1 MLLIAVLLVGVGTA
15 WADDVTTTYRFSD
28 KSWSATCDNVS
39 ANWTSNKDG
48 AGFGNQGIQVTTSA
62 TGASGTSPISFT
74 NVTKVV
80 ATYRTN
86 KSAGAGSITVKIG
99 ENEGT
104 TNTVG
109 YSGSDDGR
117 TTNFTTEFSYDTPQ
131 SGAVTL
137 TINTTTNSIYLFSV
151 AITTSSS
158 TSAVATTTTIDA
170 TGITNTDVYA
180 GTEAG
185 SLAAIVKAGEETIN
199 NATVTWSGDND
210 EVATIDANTGAVT
223 LVAAGTVTFTA
234 TYAGVEDEYKSSSD
248 TYELTVTDTTP
259 VPTHTATFSV
269 NGATSTQ
276 DFEEGAAIAFPAN
289 PADVEGK
296 TFVGWVAEAIEGTTN
311 DAPTFV
317 TSANMG
323 QSDVTYYAVFAYA
336 SGSGSAEV
344 VDVLN
349 RELTG
354 ISGTSYSSWSGK
366 TATSSAVY
374 AGNSA
379 GGNDAIQLR
388 SNNNN
393 SGIVT
398 TTSGGKAKKVVI
410 TWNNNTADTRT
421 VNVYGKNS
429 AYSAASDLY
438 NSSNQGDLLGTIVC
452 GTSTELVINGDYEYI
467 GMRSS
472 NSALYLDEVEITW
485 STGGGASY
493 SDYCTTVVADTK
505 KDAELS
511 FAVAEVNA
519 NISEQFEAPTLNAA
533 EGFNGTVE
541 YTSSNESVAMVMDS
555 ETGELRLL
563 KEGTTTIT
571 ATFAGNDNFRPDHAS
586 YTLTVTDNRIA
597 TTITVEDIVLDLSEV
612 ASLTKLTP
620 VVKDAEDNIIDCT
633 YEEFPPKV
641 SYEIVSD
648 DSGLIG
654 SLDNNSGDIT
664 LNGVVGTATLKA
676 YYNAFNVSSTY
687 KPSECT
693 FTITVESVQTIAEA
707 RAQGTGS
714 VTTKGIVTSCSG
726 TTAYIQDA
734 DAAICVYG
742 SALTVGDEV
751 KVSGTLT
758 TYNGLLEI
766 TSPTVT
772 VLSQDNTVT
781 PEVMTIAEINA
792 SENQGWLVKIEAATV
807 TAISSKNVTIK
818 QDDNTIVVRFN
829 NTSDITCAVDD
840 VISLTGNIGCYNSA
854 AQIANPTD
862 VTVVELEPNTITVKQ
877 RYYYNNEYHYYDIPT
892 DPQYQIGIVNFE
904 HITFVVE
911 ANGATATA
919 VSSDN
924 TILEIQETTEANT
937 FEAVG
942 TGGSWEGQ
950 VATVTFTTPSTSTH
964 EAAERTITF
973 LVKRP
978 AAPIFSVEPGT
989 YGETQYVEL
998 STVTGSTN
1006 YGIEPEYEPEI
1017 WYVTTDDD
1025 YDFENNDEPDQLVGH
1040 KYDGTPIEVSKTTTI
1055 KAWTYRYDLNWSE
1068 AATATY
1074 IIDATPSIE
1083 LGDNEINAFAEG
1095 TDGVIIVDYKNITNV
1110 EADVFFCDAD
1120 GNAATYDW
1128 IAANINSIGNLEYI
1142 IEANTSTE
1150 ARTAYMKVY
1159 ALDDNAENVYSELI
1173 TINQAGYVAPPTVDQ
1188 YALFTGELVEGDY
1201 LICYDGRAMNTEV
1214 QNDRLQYAEVTPAN
1228 NVITTANAAIV
1239 WHIAKSGDYWT
1250 IYNAEA
1256 NAYAASTGVKNKA
1269 QMLADGTD
1277 DMALWTVSG
1286 TGEYEF
1292 VNKKNAAS
1300 NVNAYLRNNGT
1311 YGFACY
1317 AVGTGGDL
1325 TLYKKVG
1332 DTPVPTSQTVTVSAA
1347 GYATLVAAKDLEI
1360 PANVEVFAV
1369 QVSGEWA
1376 VLNAVENGVP
1386 AGEAVVVKAEA
1397 GEYEFNYATDAVE
1410 ALTVTNDLVAATAPV
1425 TADGRQYVL
1434 AVKNEEVGF
1443 YKAEVS
1449 STIAAGKGYL
1459 QIAGEAPVKG
1469 FTFKF
1474 GDDNAT
1480 SIDNVQ
1486 CSMFNDQL
1494 IYNLAGQ
1501 RVSKMQRGINIVN
1514 GKKVLR

>member
-1 MLLIAVLLVGVGTA
+1 MLVAIMTTALAGTA
-15 WADDVTTTYRFSD
+15 AADE
-28 KSWSATCDNVS
+28 ATLVS
-39 ANWTSNKDG
+39 G
-48 AGFGNQGIQVTTSA
+48 
-62 TGASGTSPISFT
+62 SGTSGYAIPDGWTTSGTVEGGSYLKFDDGTITSPEFAPHTGLSFT
-74 NVTKVV
+74 YTV
-80 ATYRTN
+80 ATFGSGTN
-86 KSAGAGSITVKIG
+86 HPLQVTILNAS
-99 ENEGT
+99 
-104 TNTVG
+104 
-109 YSGSDDGR
+109 
-117 TTNFTTEFSYDTPQ
+117 TEEVIYQTETATP
-131 SGAVTL
+131 
-137 TINTTTNSIYLFSV
+137 
-151 AITTSSS
+151 TSSS
-158 TSAVATTTTIDA
+158 YISTGSPLSLGDVSVPFKIQLYGATGKGVRLRNYSIKGTPAGGGSSAVATTTTIDA
-170 TGITNTDVYA
+170 SGINNTDVYK

-185 SLAAIVKAGEETIN
+185 SLAATVKAGEETID

-210 EVATIDANTGAVT
+210 AVATIDATTGAVT
-223 LVAAGTVTFTA
+223 LVGAGTVTFTA

-276 DFEEGAAIAFPAN
+276 DFEEGAAITFPAN

-311 DAPTFV
+311 DAPEFV

-323 QSDVTYYAVFAYA
+323 QSDVTYYAVFAYV

-344 VDVLN
+344 VDVL
-349 RELTG
+349 TTATFG
-354 ISGTSYSSWSGK
+354 SPSSYSDWSGK
-366 TATSSAVY
+366 QAENGSDAVY
-374 AGNSA
+374 AGQSTTNS
-379 GGNDAIQLR
+379 GNIQLR
-388 SNNNN
+388 ATSP
-393 SGIVT
+393 SGIIT
-398 TTSGGKAKKVVI
+398 TTSGGKAKKVSVAWASNTTSGRI
-410 TWNNNTADTRT
+410 LEIFGSNTAYT
-421 VNVYGKNS
+421 S
-429 AYSAASDLY
+429 ASQLY
-438 NSSNQGDLLGTIVC
+438 NAANWGTALGEITY
-452 GTSTELVINGDYEYI
+452 GTSTELTIDGDYAYI
-467 GMRSS
+467 GIKSKTG
-472 NSALYLDEVEITW
+472 ALYLSNINITW

-555 ETGELRLL
+555 ETGELMLL

-571 ATFAGNDNFRPDHAS
+571 ATFAGNDDFKPGYAS
-586 YTLTVTDNRIA
+586 YTLNVTDNRIA
-597 TTITVEDIVLDLSEV
+597 TTITVEDIVLDLSDV

-664 LNGVVGTATLKA
+664 LNAVVGTATLKA

-751 KVSGTLT
+751 KVSGTLKD
-758 TYNGLLEI
+758 YNGLLEI

-772 VLSQDNTVT
+772 VLSQNNTVT

-807 TAISSKNVTIK
+807 TAINGQNTTIA
-818 QDDNTIVVRFN
+818 QGENTIVVRGI
-829 NTSDITCAVDD
+829 SGVDIAVND
-840 VISLTGNIGCYNSA
+840 VITLTGNIGCYNT

-978 AAPIFSVEPGT
+978 AAPTFSVEPGT

-1025 YDFENNDEPDQLVGH
+1025 YDFENNDEPDQIVGH

-1074 IIDATPSIE
+1074 TIDTTPSIE
-1083 LGDNEINAFAEG
+1083 LGDNEINAFAAG
-1095 TDGVIIVDYKNITNV
+1095 TDGVILVDYKNITNV
-1110 EADVFFCDAD
+1110 VAEVFFCDAD
-1120 GNAATYDW
+1120 GKAADYDW
-1128 IAANINSIGNLEYI
+1128 VDAEINDIGNLVYVI
-1142 IEANTSTE
+1142 NANSSTE

-1228 NVITTANAAIV
+1228 NVITTDNAAIV

-1300 NVNAYLRNNGT
+1300 NVNAYLRNNGS

-1325 TLYKKVG
+1325 LLYKKVG

-1360 PANVEVFAV
+1360 PAGVEVY
-1369 QVSGEWA
+1369 
-1376 VLNAVENGVP
+1376 AVEISGNYALLNQVTAGVP

-1459 QIAGEAPVKG
+1459 QIDGEAPVKG

-1474 GDDNAT
+1474 GDDAT

-1514 GKKVLR
+1514 GKKILK